1 MMKENK
7 MKKHFIRLMILFA
20 VSAACSGCCT
30 RASVTAGLS
39 PKLKDYYSIY
49 PSVEVDIAALSAAEA
64 DEIRALGVEDYFAVG
79 NETRKNAMPY
89 TLSFSSEE
97 TEPQTMKRG
106 ADAWD
111 AWMEKNPEKIVVVA
125 NLPRGTGKKS
135 LKTDPRIQV
144 LDLKSRFLIP
154 RHFYFEI
161 MPGRIVEV
169 QKKPKD
175 PEYETKKLKAAQ
187 EKSKQKNTVK
197 R

>member
-1 MMKENK
+1 
-7 MKKHFIRLMILFA
+7 MKKHFIRLMLLFA

-49 PSVEVDIAALSAAEA
+49 PSVEVDIAAVSAAEA
-64 DEIRALGVEDYFAVG
+64 DEIRALGVEDYFAFG
-79 NETRKNAMPY
+79 NETRKNAAPY
-89 TLSFSSEE
+89 TLSFSSEQ

-106 ADAWD
+106 VDAWD
-111 AWMEKNPEKIVVVA
+111 VWLEKNPDKIIVVA
-125 NLPRGTGKKS
+125 NLPRGTGKGS
-135 LKTDPRIQV
+135 LKKDPRIQV

-154 RHFYFEI
+154 RSFWFEV

-175 PEYETKKLKAAQ
+175 PEAETKKLKAAE
-187 EKSKQKNTVK
+187 EKSKQKNNAK